1 MVTEPA
7 ASCDALPGLAVIGL
21 DHRTASPA
29 LRDAVFVVEA
39 ELAAFHDTLRTAGIA
54 QAVVLSTC
62 DRLEIQLSDRDPAAA
77 GARVAE
83 LLALRA
89 AAGGMSGQ
97 NAVRLR
103 LGTQALGHIFRVAA
117 SLESQVAGEP
127 QILGQ
132 LKDADRRARECGLMG
147 AELDGVLQAAYA
159 SAKRVR
165 SETTIGERPTSM
177 AAAAVGLA
185 RDVHGDL
192 ERVRALVIG
201 TGELGEMMVEHL
213 RGAGLTRA
221 IQTDPNPARAAVH
234 ARRLSL
240 ATAEFGSLADL
251 LADADIVVAA
261 VGLGRIL
268 IDRMAMDRASQR
280 RRRRPVLVLDLAV
293 PNDVDP
299 GIDAVDGVFR
309 YDTEDLERLALQ
321 GRVGREGE
329 IAAAAAI
336 VDEEVA
342 RFVASRAS
350 RAAIP
355 AIAALRRRFEA
366 ERARALADAGGDAA
380 RATELMMNRLLHQ
393 PQEKLRALAAADGD
407 ATLREA
413 AERLV
418 RILFG
423 TDEGGDAA

>member
-1 MVTEPA
+1 MVTGPA
-7 ASCDALPGLAVIGL
+7 ASRDALPGLAVIGL

-29 LRDAVFVVEA
+29 LRDALFIAEA
-39 ELAAFHDTLRTAGIA
+39 ELPAFHEALRRAGIV

-62 DRLEIQLSDRDPAAA
+62 DRLEVQLSDPDPEVAS
-77 GARVAE
+77 ARVAQ
-83 LLALRA
+83 LIASRTTA
-89 AAGGMSGQ
+89 SGLTERQ
-97 NAVRLR
+97 SLQIR
-103 LGTQALGHIFRVAA
+103 LGAQAVGHVFRVAA
-117 SLESQVAGEP
+117 SLESHVAGEA

-132 LKDADRRARECGLMG
+132 LKEADRRARDCGLMG
-147 AELDGVLQAAYA
+147 VELDGVLQAAYA

-165 SETTIGERPTSM
+165 NETTIGERPTSM

-192 ERVRALVIG
+192 ARARALVIG
-201 TGELGEMMVEHL
+201 TGELGEMMLEHL
-213 RGAGLTRA
+213 RGAGLRHA
-221 IQTDPNPARAAVH
+221 MQTDPNPARALAQ

-240 ATAEFGSLADL
+240 ATADFGTLADL

-268 IDRMAMDRASQR
+268 IDRSAMDRASQR
-280 RRRRPVLVLDLAV
+280 RRRRPVLVLDFAI

-299 GIDAVDGVFR
+299 GIESVDGVFR
-309 YDTEDLERLALQ
+309 YDTDDLERLALQ

-329 IAAAAAI
+329 IAAASAI

-342 RFVASRAS
+342 RFVTTRAS

-355 AIAALRRRFEA
+355 AIAMLRRRFEA

-380 RATELMMNRLLHQ
+380 RATELMMSRLLHQ
-393 PQEKLRALAAADGD
+393 PQERLRALASSAADPS
-407 ATLREA
+407 AREA
-413 AERLV
+413 AEQLV
-418 RILFG
+418 RMLFG
-423 TDEGGDAA
+423 IDEGGEGP